1 MTGVTITGLVKR
13 FGADVYA
20 IDNIDL
26 EIAEHEMLVLLGPSG
41 CGKSTILRS
50 VAGLERPTKGRIAFG
65 DTAVFDDAVRVDVEP
80 MHRGLGMVFQNYALW
95 PHMTVAD
102 NIGFPLAAKH
112 VPRAE
117 RSEQVA
123 AMARLVECELLLHR
137 YPGELS
143 GGQQQRIALAR
154 SLVARPA
161 VLLFDEPLSNLDA
174 RLRADMR
181 SMIRELHRALGF
193 TGIYVTH
200 DQEEG
205 LTIGDR
211 VAIMH
216 SGKVVQLG
224 QPREVF
230 ANPATE
236 WAADFM
242 GMTNRVQVD
251 KEQRAGGTA
260 WRRRAN
266 TATASADSVIRVRPD
281 DVTIADGEPPDS
293 DWGLLIE
300 QAEVK
305 DRTFSGNS
313 TDFVFDL
320 DGRRFLVRLSTDH
333 VAPQSAEPGDR
344 VTLVAR
350 PDKIR
355 SFALS
360 EPAQDPLVRAV

>member
-13 FGADVYA
+13 FGSDVYA
-20 IDNIDL
+20 INNIDI
-26 EIAEHEMLVLLGPSG
+26 EIAEHELLVLLGPSG

-50 VAGLERPTKGRIAFG
+50 IAGLEQPTKGRIAFG
-65 DTAVFDDAVRVDVEP
+65 DTVVFDDAARIDIEP
-80 MHRGLGMVFQNYALW
+80 MNRGLGMVFQNYALW

-102 NIGFPLAAKH
+102 NIGFPLAAMH
-112 VPRAE
+112 VRRAE
-117 RSEQVA
+117 RSERIA
-123 AMARLVECELLLHR
+123 EMARLVECEQLLHR

-181 SMIRELHRALGF
+181 SMIRELHRTLGF
-193 TGIYVTH
+193 TGVYVTH

-216 SGKVVQLG
+216 SGQVVQLG
-224 QPREVF
+224 PPREVF
-230 ANPATE
+230 AHPATE

-242 GMTNRVQVD
+242 GMTNRVHVNKAQD
-251 KEQRAGGTA
+251 ANPTP
-260 WRRRAN
+260 WRRQADT
-266 TATASADSVIRVRPD
+266 TATAPDSVVRVRPD
-281 DVTIADGEPPDS
+281 DVTIADFVAPDD
-293 DWGLLIE
+293 DWGLIIE
-300 QAEVK
+300 QAEIK
-305 DRTFSGNS
+305 DRTFGGNA

-320 DGRRFLVRLSTDH
+320 DGRRFLVRLASDTISPR
-333 VAPQSAEPGDR
+333 AAEPGDR

-350 PDKIR
+350 HDKIR

-360 EPAQDPLVRAV
+360 E

>member
-1 MTGVTITGLVKR
+1 MSGVTITGLVKR

-50 VAGLERPTKGRIAFG
+50 VAGLERPTRGRIAFG
-65 DTAVFDDAVRVDVEP
+65 DTVVFDDASRVDIEP

-102 NIGFPLAAKH
+102 NIGFPLAAQR
-112 VPRAE
+112 VSSTDRSDRVAE
-117 RSEQVA
+117 
-123 AMARLVECELLLHR
+123 MARLVECEKLLHR

-154 SLVARPA
+154 SLVARPS

-181 SMIRELHRALGF
+181 SMIRELHRTLGF

-211 VAIMH
+211 VAIMQ
-216 SGKVVQLG
+216 SGHVVQLG
-224 QPREVF
+224 LPREVF

-242 GMTNRVQVD
+242 GMTNRVRVD
-251 KEQRAGGTA
+251 TAEHADGTA
-260 WRRRAN
+260 WRRRSDV
-266 TATASADSVIRVRPD
+266 ATESPDSVVRVRPD
-281 DVTIADGEPPDS
+281 DVAIVGRDAPAH
-293 DWGLLIE
+293 DWGLMIE
-300 QAEVK
+300 HAEIK
-305 DRTFSGNS
+305 DRTFGGNC

-320 DGRRFLVRLSTDH
+320 DGRRFLVSVSSDQ

-355 SFALS
+355 SFAL
-360 EPAQDPLVRAV
+360 AD

>member
-1 MTGVTITGLVKR
+1 M
-13 FGADVYA
+13 
-20 IDNIDL
+20 
-26 EIAEHEMLVLLGPSG
+26 
-41 CGKSTILRS
+41 
-50 VAGLERPTKGRIAFG
+50 
-65 DTAVFDDAVRVDVEP
+65 VFDDAARIDIEP
-80 MHRGLGMVFQNYALW
+80 MNRGLGMVFQNYALW

-102 NIGFPLAAKH
+102 NIGFPLAAQH

-117 RSEQVA
+117 RSERIA
-123 AMARLVECELLLHR
+123 EMARLVECEQLLHR

-174 RLRADMR
+174 RLRADPLLAGDLADPP
-181 SMIRELHRALGF
+181 REVDVLLGHPF
-193 TGIYVTH
+193 HDVLGAVYVTH

-216 SGKVVQLG
+216 SGQVVQLG
-224 QPREVF
+224 PPREVF
-230 ANPATE
+230 AHPASE

-242 GMTNRVQVD
+242 GMTNRVHVN
-251 KEQRAGGTA
+251 KEQDDNPTP
-260 WRRRAN
+260 WRRRAD
-266 TATASADSVIRVRPD
+266 ATAAPDSVVRVRPD
-281 DVTIADGEPPDS
+281 DVTIADYVAPDD
-293 DWGLLIE
+293 DWGLIIE
-300 QAEVK
+300 QAEIK
-305 DRTFSGNS
+305 DRTFGGNA

-320 DGRRFLVRLSTDH
+320 DGRRFLVRLASDSI
-333 VAPQSAEPGDR
+333 APQAAEPGDR

-360 EPAQDPLVRAV
+360 E